1 MGLDINPVIG
11 LSIPKVA
18 ESSPFV
24 AVVGHWLILIM
35 AGPHFSSVNV
45 IMARVFG
52 INLTERL
59 GIVNPVCRLAP
70 FRSRSSALY
79 RFKTRRMVPGLGFMI
94 PAMRPGSTR

>member
-18 ESSPFV
+18 ESSPFRGSGRPLADV
-24 AVVGHWLILIM
+24 NNGW
-35 AGPHFSSVNV
+35 PHFSSVNV
-45 IMARVFG
+45 IMAKVFG

-70 FRSRSSALY
+70 FR
-79 RFKTRRMVPGLGFMI
+79 PE
-94 PAMRPGSTR
+94 